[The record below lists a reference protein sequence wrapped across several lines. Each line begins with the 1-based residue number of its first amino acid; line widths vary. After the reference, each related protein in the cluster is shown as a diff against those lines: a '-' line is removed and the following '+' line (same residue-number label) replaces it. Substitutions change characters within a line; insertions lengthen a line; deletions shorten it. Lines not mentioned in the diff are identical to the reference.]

1 MASVLETFDEF
12 DTDSEL
18 TELRE
23 ELSQYKSWVR
33 EMTRVVE
40 SGARG
45 DMEQRV
51 LRCNASTELH
61 QLSNGINRLMDVSD
75 AYVRESGAAL
85 NFAAHGKYYRH
96 VLLNGLQGSFKNAAI
111 TINNAT
117 GKMSDQADDLT
128 EARQRQQMLA
138 DTFENEVIDVVACVT
153 AAATQLQATSNVLSD
168 SAKHVSVETAEA
180 ISTTDVNTNNLH
192 SSIEATAEL
201 EKSLLTV
208 EANVTQSR
216 SVSGDAVQQAQ
227 TANGIIKALNDDSD
241 RIGGVV
247 KLISQIAERTNL
259 LALNATIEA
268 ARAGEVGKGFA
279 VVASEVKNLA
289 KQTADATNVITSDIA
304 AVQEATSKAAEAIR
318 TIGST
323 IESINTVSSEIV
335 TSVDEQKTANKG
347 IAHEVQLTKA
357 SCEEVSARLGMVSTA
372 AVETE
377 TSSKEV
383 MGAAGELSR
392 LACTL
397 EECVQKFMIV
407 VRDTG

>member
-318 TIGST
+318 TIGS
-323 IESINTVSSEIV
+323 
-335 TSVDEQKTANKG
+335 
-347 IAHEVQLTKA
+347 
-357 SCEEVSARLGMVSTA
+357 GMVSTA